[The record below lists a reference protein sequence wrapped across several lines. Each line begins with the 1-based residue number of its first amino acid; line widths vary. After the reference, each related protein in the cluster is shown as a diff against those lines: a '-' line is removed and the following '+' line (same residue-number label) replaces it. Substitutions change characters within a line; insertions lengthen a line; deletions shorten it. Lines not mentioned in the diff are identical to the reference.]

1 MTVKD
6 GIKTM
11 LSSRGWSQ
19 RKLASRLG
27 LSSQGTVAKALTR
40 NEGMG
45 MTVESLIKWAD
56 TLGYQVILQSEEED
70 IILDGEREET

>member
-6 GIKTM
+6 GVKTM
-11 LSSRGWSQ
+11 LLSRGWSQ
-19 RKLASRLG
+19 RKLANRLG

-45 MTVESLIKWAD
+45 MTVENLIKWAD
-56 TLGYQVILQSEEED
+56 TLGYQIILQSEEED
-70 IILDGEREET
+70 IILDGEREGT

>member
-6 GIKTM
+6 GVKTM
-11 LSSRGWSQ
+11 LLSRGWSQ

-45 MTVESLIKWAD
+45 MTVENLIKWAD

-70 IILDGEREET
+70 IILDGEREGT

>member
-6 GIKTM
+6 GVKTM
-11 LSSRGWSQ
+11 LLSRGWSQ
-19 RKLASRLG
+19 RKLADRLG
-27 LSSQGTVAKALTR
+27 LSSQGTVANVLTR

-56 TLGYQVILQSEEED
+56 ILGYQVILQSEEED

>member
-6 GIKTM
+6 GVKTM
-11 LSSRGWSQ
+11 LLSRGWSQ
-19 RKLASRLG
+19 RKLADRLG

-56 TLGYQVILQSEEED
+56 ILGYQVILQSEEED